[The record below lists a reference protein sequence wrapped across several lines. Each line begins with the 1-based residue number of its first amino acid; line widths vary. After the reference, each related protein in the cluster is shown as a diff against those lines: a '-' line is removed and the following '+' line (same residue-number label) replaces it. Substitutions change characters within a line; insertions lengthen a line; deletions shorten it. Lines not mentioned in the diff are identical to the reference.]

1 MVAMARKPSKV
12 KPKFIAMLE
21 NKYVSDRDAKRKM
34 VYEILIPEDLGASND
49 FGQSSDLCQGIERAP
64 GAGKW

>member
-12 KPKFIAMLE
+12 KPKFIAVLE

-34 VYEILIPEDLGASND
+34 VYEILIP
-49 FGQSSDLCQGIERAP
+49 
-64 GAGKW
+64 